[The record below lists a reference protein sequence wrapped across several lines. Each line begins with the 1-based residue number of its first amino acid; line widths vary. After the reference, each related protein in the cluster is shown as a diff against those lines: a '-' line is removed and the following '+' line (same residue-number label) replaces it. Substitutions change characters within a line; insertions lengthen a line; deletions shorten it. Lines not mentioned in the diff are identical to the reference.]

1 VLSDDQAT
9 HVLQALDALDELEN
23 AALKLLRA
31 ELFSGPT
38 VDGLIADPLT
48 EGSRLDLLCLA
59 DTLAVDLL
67 SILGRRESIVRL
79 IESAPSSS
87 ARDALAQ
94 HLTRGTV

>member
-1 VLSDDQAT
+1 MLSDDQAT

-31 ELFSGPT
+31 ELSSGPT

-67 SILGRRESIVRL
+67 SILGRRESIARL
-79 IESAPSSS
+79 IENAPSSS
-87 ARDALAQ
+87 AREALAQ
-94 HLTRGTV
+94 HFTRGTV